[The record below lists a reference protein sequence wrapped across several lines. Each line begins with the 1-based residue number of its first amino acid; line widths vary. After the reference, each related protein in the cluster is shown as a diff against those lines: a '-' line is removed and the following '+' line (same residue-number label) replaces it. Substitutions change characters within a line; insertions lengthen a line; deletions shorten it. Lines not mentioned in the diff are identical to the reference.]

1 MQIAKASHFITRLQ
15 MQALM
20 TIILPDTMKLEQSIV
35 KQLDHSELSRTTGAC
50 LGKCELK
57 FIPTQVS
64 ISPWASAIAT
74 VVFSSSIF
82 NRNCSNDISWETC
95 MWACAKP
102 ALVLLMVQ
110 VLSGPPSAFPCG

>member
-1 MQIAKASHFITRLQ
+1 MQIAKASRFITRLQ

-20 TIILPDTMKLEQSIV
+20 TIILPDAMKLEHV
-35 KQLDHSELSRTTGAC
+35 KQPDHSELSRTTGAC

-57 FIPTQVS
+57 FLPTQVS

-82 NRNCSNDISWETC
+82 NRNSSNDISWETC
-95 MWACAKP
+95 M
-102 ALVLLMVQ
+102 
-110 VLSGPPSAFPCG
+110 